1 MSPEQA
7 RGEELDRR
15 TDLFSMGVVLYEMA
29 TGQVPFAGNTSAV
42 IFDAILNREPRSV
55 VERNP
60 VLPTEL
66 GHIISKALEKDRKL
80 RYQSAADL
88 RTDLERLKRDSSADR
103 RASVVATPHRRPRA
117 RLALNGIV
125 LLIVAIATAVF
136 ILRKRPEHPVRE
148 LVPTRVTSNSSD
160 ALIAT
165 LALSPDGKYL
175 AYSDTN
181 GLHLR
186 SIGTTDTRVLP
197 DTKGMFVQYWAADS
211 TQFFAS
217 KIVGDQFTFYSVSL
231 PGGLP
236 HPIGDA
242 MPSPT
247 GQYSFAMSFSH
258 VEVRRT
264 MDGKVYSIDRK
275 DADNSIVFAWSPR
288 DKRLAVVFDKF
299 AEPRAYSIEALDPET
314 GRWTTLVP
322 SQREYITGV
331 AWLSEHELVYTKY
344 ESTPRTD
351 SNLWVVD
358 VNPST
363 GLPSGAAKRRTQ
375 WTDFRIQD
383 LSASA
388 DGSRLCLLR
397 GVFGNSIRSNVYVGD
412 LQAHG
417 TRLASLRRLT
427 PEDAENLPRAWTPD
441 SKAVLLQSDRD
452 GQTRIYKQDI
462 DKDSAELVTSGP
474 GSHIRARVSPD
485 GRSLLYFSNHEDS
498 GHSKT
503 SLMRMPLAGGIAQE
517 ILSGDDAYVV
527 SCSRIAGG
535 ACVLTERRG
544 KVSTF
549 SLLDCLKGRGPKV
562 LETTAQAGNA
572 AVSPD
577 GQHIAFVLPGAPRS
591 RIRVVNLH
599 GATESE
605 ITVSGAKDLGSL
617 DWSADGTGFFSV
629 DMQQTTARLLHVERS
644 GASQVLWALPFRW
657 NFWAVPSPDGRY
669 LATWKMDENANVWMV
684 ENP

>member
-1 MSPEQA
+1 
-7 RGEELDRR
+7 
-15 TDLFSMGVVLYEMA
+15 
-29 TGQVPFAGNTSAV
+29 
-42 IFDAILNREPRSV
+42 LNREPPSIL
-55 VERNP
+55 ERKP
-60 VLPTEL
+60 AFPAEL
-66 GHIISKALEKDRKL
+66 GRIIDKALEKDRKL
-80 RYQSAADL
+80 RYQSAAEL
-88 RTDLERLKRDSSADR
+88 RADIERLKRDSSMDR
-103 RASVVATPHRRPRA
+103 KPSPLATPAAAPRRRSWA
-117 RLALNGIV
+117 WFALVGSL
-125 LLIVAIATAVF
+125 LLIVAITAAALL
-136 ILRKRPEHPVRE
+136 LRRRPDRTIRE
-148 LVPTRVTSNSSD
+148 LVPRRVTSNSSD

-165 LALSPDGKYL
+165 IALSPDGKYL

-181 GLHLR
+181 GLHVR

-197 DTKGMFVQYWAADS
+197 DTKGMFVQYWGADS

-217 KIVGDQFTFYSVSL
+217 KIVGEQFTFYSVSL

-264 MDGKVYSIDRK
+264 TGGKAYSFDRK
-275 DADNSIVFAWSPR
+275 DTDSSIVLAWSPR
-288 DKRLAVVFDKF
+288 DKHLAVVFDKF
-299 AEPRAYSIEALDPET
+299 AEPRPRAYSIEALDPET

-344 ESTPRTD
+344 ESAPRKD

-363 GLPSGAAKRRTQ
+363 GLPTGAAKRRTQ

-388 DGSRLCLLR
+388 DGSRLCILR
-397 GVFGNSIRSNVYVGD
+397 GAFGNSIRSNVYIGD

-427 PEDAENLPRAWTPD
+427 PEDAENLPRAWTAD

-462 DKDSAELVTSGP
+462 DKESAELVTSGP
-474 GSHIRARVSPD
+474 GNQTRARVSPD
-485 GRSLLYFSNHEDS
+485 SQWLLYFWDHENS

-517 ILSGDDAYVV
+517 ILSGDDAIVV

-544 KVSTF
+544 NLSIF
-549 SLLDCLKGRGPKV
+549 SLLDCVKGRGPKV
-562 LETTAQAGNA
+562 LETTAEAGNA
-572 AVSPD
+572 AISPD
-577 GQHIAFVLPGAPRS
+577 GQHIAFVLRLPGAPS
-591 RIRVVNLH
+591 NRIRVITLH

-605 ITVSGAKDLGSL
+605 ITVLGAKDLGSL
-617 DWSADGTGFFSV
+617 DWSADGTAFFSV

-644 GASQVLWALPFRW
+644 GASQVLWTLPFRW

-669 LATWKMDENANVWMV
+669 LATWKVDENANVWMV